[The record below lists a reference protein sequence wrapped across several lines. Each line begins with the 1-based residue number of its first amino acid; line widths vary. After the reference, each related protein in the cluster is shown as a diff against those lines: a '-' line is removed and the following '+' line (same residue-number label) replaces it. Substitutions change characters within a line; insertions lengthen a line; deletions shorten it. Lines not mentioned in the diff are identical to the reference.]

1 MNLIKDKTVL
11 ITGSTDGIGKQTA
24 IDLAEMDA
32 RVIVHGRNESKA
44 KQAAESVKQRSGV
57 ANIKYVVADLSS
69 LVQIRKMSENIH
81 QRFDKIDVLINN
93 AGVYKTE
100 RELNEKGFE
109 LTFAINH
116 LSYFLLTG
124 LLLDLIKKSD
134 YARIINVA
142 SMAHGQELAFDNLNG
157 ESYYDGYDAYSR
169 SKLCNIMFTY
179 KLARMLSDT
188 KVTTNVLHP
197 GVISTKLLHIGFG
210 SGGSELSQGSK
221 TSEYLATSPEVENVS
236 GLYYNNSRE
245 ARSSDISYNKTSQ
258 DKLWELSEKMTGFS
272 YNLDDV

>member
-1 MNLIKDKTVL
+1 MNSIKDKTVL

-24 IDLAEMDA
+24 VDLAKLGA
-32 RVIVHGRNESKA
+32 KVIVHGRNKDKA
-44 KQAAESVKQRSGV
+44 SLAADEVNQKSGG
-57 ANIKYVVADLSS
+57 ANVEYVLGDLSS
-69 LVQIRKMSENIH
+69 IEQIRKMSENIH

-109 LTFAINH
+109 LTFAVNH

-124 LLLDLIKKSD
+124 LLLDMIKKSD
-134 YARIINVA
+134 YSRIVNVA

-221 TSEYLATSPEVENVS
+221 TSVFLATSPEVENVS

-245 ARSSDISYNKTSQ
+245 ARSSDISYNETSQ

>member
-24 IDLAEMDA
+24 VDIAKLGAK
-32 RVIVHGRNESKA
+32 VIVHGRNKDKA
-44 KQAAESVKQRSGV
+44 SLAADEVKQKSGG
-57 ANIKYVVADLSS
+57 ANVEYVLGDLSS
-69 LVQIRKMSENIH
+69 IEQIRKMSEDIH

-124 LLLDLIKKSD
+124 LLLDLVKKSD
-134 YARIINVA
+134 YARIVNVA

-179 KLARMLSDT
+179 KLARMLSNT

-221 TSEYLATSPEVENVS
+221 TSLYLATSPEVENVS

-245 ARSSDISYNKTSQ
+245 ARSSDISYNETSQ
-258 DKLWELSEKMTGFS
+258 DNLWELSEKMTGFF
-272 YNLDDV
+272 YNLDEE